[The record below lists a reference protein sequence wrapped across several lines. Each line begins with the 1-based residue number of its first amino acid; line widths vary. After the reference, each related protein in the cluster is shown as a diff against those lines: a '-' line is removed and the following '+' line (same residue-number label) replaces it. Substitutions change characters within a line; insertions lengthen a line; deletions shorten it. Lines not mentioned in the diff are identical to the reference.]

1 MSDLRIIALLVAPL
15 FFIGCAAAQSPSA
28 LNQMQI
34 KIAQLERRIDER
46 DEEIKD
52 LKDQIQGVQNDVETE
67 DNLPIEESHSST
79 RMKAPDLSVSE
90 APDLPLRAE
99 DKDIV
104 RVSAAPKQIQ
114 TALKNAGYYKGTIDG
129 KIGQNTRKAIEVF
142 QKDHH
147 LKSDGIIGK
156 KTWDELKNYLD

>member
-1 MSDLRIIALLVAPL
+1 MLVALL
-15 FFIGCAAAQSPSA
+15 FFVGCSATQSPSA

-34 KIAQLERRIDER
+34 KIAQLERRVDER

-67 DNLPIEESHSST
+67 DAGPIEEPSISS
-79 RMKAPDLSVSE
+79 RIKSQNFSPSE
-90 APDLPLRAE
+90 TSLRPE

-104 RVSAAPKQIQ
+104 RVQASPQQVQ

-147 LKSDGIIGK
+147 LKNDGIIGK